1 MSDGDKAVQMA
12 LNILGFLFIIFGLA
26 LDGGSAMAVLGL
38 AVMMFVAALGVAI
51 AANHGS
57 DPSNATARVT
67 RSR

>member
-12 LNILGFLFIIFGLA
+12 LNILGFVFIVLGLA

-38 AVMMFVAALGVAI
+38 AVTMFVAALGIAI
-51 AANHGS
+51 AASHGNTQT
-57 DPSNATARVT
+57 NATARAT